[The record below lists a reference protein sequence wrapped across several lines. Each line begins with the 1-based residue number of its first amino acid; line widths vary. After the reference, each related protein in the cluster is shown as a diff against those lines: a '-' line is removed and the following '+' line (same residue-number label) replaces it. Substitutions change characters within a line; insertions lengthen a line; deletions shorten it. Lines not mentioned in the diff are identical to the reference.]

1 MKKVITYG
9 TFDVLHRGHV
19 SILKRAKKLGD
30 YLIVAVT
37 GEEYDKNRGKLNV
50 SQSTHERIKNV
61 EGTGLADEIII
72 EEYDG
77 QKLIDIQKY
86 EIDIFAIGSD
96 WTGKFDFLNEHC
108 EVVYLPRTKG
118 ISSTKLRNKTGFLKI
133 GMIGTGNIANRFLL
147 ESKYVNNIEI
157 VSVYGR
163 NFKKT
168 KQYAKQNEIKYCREN
183 FKEFLND
190 IDAVYIATPHDS
202 HYDYIKRC
210 LNGGKHVLCEKPIF
224 LKKEQSNEILKLAK
238 EKKLVLMEAIK
249 TAYCNGFSKLVSFA
263 KSGIIGEVI
272 QLDANFTKLVTDK
285 DRREF
290 KPEYAGG
297 SHNELM
303 SYPLLA
309 ACKILGHDVI
319 DSRNTKFYNNTEVD
333 IYSKLELQYEN
344 ATANLCVGIGAKKE
358 GDLIITG
365 TGGYIYCP
373 APWWLTKEFEL
384 KFENPSKN
392 EKFTYKF
399 QGDGLRYEIAE
410 FASCI
415 NSSITES
422 YKISHSDIKFISKY
436 IDVSSFTKFINI
448 NT

>member
-9 TFDVLHRGHV
+9 TFDILHRGHI
-19 SILKRAKKLGD
+19 SILRRAKKLGD

-50 SQSTHERIKNV
+50 HQSTHERIKNV
-61 EGTGLADEIII
+61 EKTGLADEIII
-72 EEYDG
+72 EEHEG

-86 EIDIFAIGSD
+86 SVDIFAIGSD
-96 WTGKFDFLNEHC
+96 WVGKFDFLSEYC

-118 ISSTKLRNKTGFLKI
+118 ISSTSLRNKTGFLKI

-163 NFKKT
+163 DFIKT
-168 KQYAKQNEIKYCREN
+168 KQYAKQHEIKYCREN
-183 FKEFLND
+183 FEEFLND
-190 IDAVYIATPHDS
+190 VDAVYIATPHNS

-210 LNGGKHVLCEKPIF
+210 LNKHKHVLCEKPML
-224 LKKEQSNEILKLAK
+224 LKKEQTNEILELARQNG
-238 EKKLVLMEAIK
+238 LVLMEAIK

-290 KPEYAGG
+290 KSEYAGG

-309 ACKILGHDVI
+309 ASKILGHDVI
-319 DSRNTKFYNNTEVD
+319 NSKNIKFYNSTEVD
-333 IYSKLELQYEN
+333 IYSKVELQYEK
-344 ATANLCVGIGAKKE
+344 ATANLCVGTGAKKE

-365 TGGYIYCP
+365 THGYIYCP
-373 APWWLTKEFEL
+373 APWWLTREFEL
-384 KFENPSKN
+384 KFEDNSKN

-399 QGDGLRYEIAE
+399 QGDGLRYEISE

-415 NSSITES
+415 NSSMVES
-422 YKISHSDIKFISKY
+422 YKMPHSDIQFISKY
-436 IDVSSFTKFINI
+436 IDVSSFTKSNKINL
-448 NT
+448 